1 MTDLINSLEALAWK
15 VTPGDWAVGPYYI
28 GTGPDEVMR
37 GMILT
42 DGGWPT
48 GIICEND
55 PPCGDTLSLDLDLIC
70 LLRNN
75 LPTIIAALKVAELV
89 RDEDWLVDQIR
100 DYFPA
105 EELAVGEHIA
115 AAREI
120 IAAMGEEVK

>member
-1 MTDLINSLEALAWK
+1 MTDLIERLEALAGK
-15 VTPGDWAVGPYYI
+15 VTLDNCVTARTAAKAEI
-28 GTGPDEVMR
+28 R
-37 GMILT
+37 
-42 DGGWPT
+42 
-48 GIICEND
+48 
-55 PPCGDTLSLDLDLIC
+55 TLC
-70 LLRNN
+70 TNN

>member
-1 MTDLINSLEALAWK
+1 MTDLINSLEALAGK
-15 VTPGDWAVGPYYI
+15 VTPGDWLRVDTEDYARIEAAWRPSSAAVAI
-28 GTGPDEVMR
+28 VAKPD
-37 GMILT
+37 
-42 DGGWPT
+42 DA
-48 GIICEND
+48 
-55 PPCGDTLSLDLDLIC
+55 DLIA
-70 LLRNN
+70 LLGSN
-75 LPTIIAALKVAELV
+75 LPTIIAALKLAELV

>member
-1 MTDLINSLEALAWK
+1 MTDLIERLEALAWK

-48 GIICEND
+48 GIICKND
-55 PPCGDTLSLDLDLIC
+55 PTCGDTLSLDLDLIC
-70 LLRNN
+70 LLRNA

-89 RDEDWLVDQIR
+89 RDEDWLSGVLFHADGYVNETEAR
-100 DYFPA
+100 N
-105 EELAVGEHIA
+105 
-115 AAREI
+115 AARAVS
-120 IAAMGEEVK
+120 AAMREEVK

>member
-1 MTDLINSLEALAWK
+1 MTDLIERLEALAGK
-15 VTPGDWAVGPYYI
+15 VASLECGPLRANAKHALAVYVVG
-28 GTGPDEVMR
+28 
-37 GMILT
+37 
-42 DGGWPT
+42 
-48 GIICEND
+48 
-55 PPCGDTLSLDLDLIC
+55 
-70 LLRNN
+70 N